1 MTLTKVRIL
10 AALLILT
17 LLIAGIFLQKP
28 LPTETAFDNIPH
40 ETTEAAA
47 VEAAVIPTAPPFP
60 EEVPAEAAAEEVT
73 AAPQEKELPF
83 LLPLD
88 GEIIRGHGFSYDG
101 NHEDYRFH
109 HGADIRGT
117 AGDAVVAA
125 RSGTVTHAH
134 EDAYWGGTVTVLHD
148 DGTSFIY
155 RAAEPAVTEG
165 THVEQGDV
173 VAFLLSSAPGES
185 VLGAHL
191 HLEFLSLGE
200 SLDPFTAATE
210 Q

>member
-28 LPTETAFDNIPH
+28 APTETAVDNVPH

-60 EEVPAEAAAEEVT
+60 EDVPEEVPKEAAAEEVT
-73 AAPQEKELPF
+73 ASEGF

-200 SLDPFTAATE
+200 SLDPFTAATG

>member
-1 MTLTKVRIL
+1 MMTLTKVRIL

-17 LLIAGIFLQKP
+17 LLIAGIFLRKP
-28 LPTETAFDNIPH
+28 APTETAFDNIPH
-40 ETTEAAA
+40 ETTEEEA

-60 EEVPAEAAAEEVT
+60 EAVVTEEAAAPPEE
-73 AAPQEKELPF
+73 ELPF

-125 RSGTVTHAH
+125 RSGTVTAAH
-134 EDAYWGGTVTVLHD
+134 EDAYWGGTVTVLHE

-200 SLDPFTAATE
+200 SLDPFTAATG